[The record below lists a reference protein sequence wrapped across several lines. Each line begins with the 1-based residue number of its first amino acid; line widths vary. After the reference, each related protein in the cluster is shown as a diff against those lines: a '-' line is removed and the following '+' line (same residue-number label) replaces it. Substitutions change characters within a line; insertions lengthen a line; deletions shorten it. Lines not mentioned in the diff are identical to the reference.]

1 MNYELFYRKGIDT
14 SAEKKFALLVFVYG
28 APEYQNVDGLWT
40 TDFVKARDP
49 RNFTYINHEI
59 AGLRIPG
66 QSLFAK

>member
-40 TDFVKARDP
+40 TDFVKARDLS
-49 RNFTYINHEI
+49 NFAI
-59 AGLRIPG
+59 
-66 QSLFAK
+66 

>member
-49 RNFTYINHEI
+49 KDFN
-59 AGLRIPG
+59 
-66 QSLFAK
+66 